1 MLLYH
6 GTNLIIE
13 KIDLKKCRPFKDFGT
28 GFYVTEIKEQVIK
41 MANRVARIHGG
52 TPIVNIY
59 KIADDFMESEE
70 LAIRDFGKEVSG
82 EWANFVMN
90 NRNRKFKD
98 TSSSECNMDNK
109 YDIVIGPIA
118 DDDMAMLFRQY
129 QNKWIDFEALI
140 KGMTYKSLTN
150 QYSFHSEKALSLLKK
165 AGVWHE

>member
-13 KIDLKKCRPFKDFGT
+13 KMDLKKCRPFKDFGT
-28 GFYVTEIKEQVIK
+28 GFYVTELKEQAIK

-59 KIADDFMESEE
+59 EIADDFMESEE
-70 LAIRDFGKEVSG
+70 LAIRNFGKEVSG

-98 TSSSECNMDNK
+98 IISYIVEDTGVQFDEAMNQFYSSETFDRLQDLETGLYLESSAYI
-109 YDIVIGPIA
+109 YD
-118 DDDMAMLFRQY
+118 MY
-129 QNKWIDFEALI
+129 QDEVREGKLVQKEI
-140 KGMTYKSLTN
+140 
-150 QYSFHSEKALSLLKK
+150 
-165 AGVWHE
+165 